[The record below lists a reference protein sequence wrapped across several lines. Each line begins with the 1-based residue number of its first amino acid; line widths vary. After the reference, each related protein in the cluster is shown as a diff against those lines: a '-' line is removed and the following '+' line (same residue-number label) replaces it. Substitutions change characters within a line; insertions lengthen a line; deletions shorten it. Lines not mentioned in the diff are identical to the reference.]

1 MFADQERV
9 VTAVPKALEIGFC
22 LQPAFGNSDYA
33 FRHRLYQLTA
43 RADINCQ
50 CPQIAIVHADDL
62 RSGVQSNHQFIERVH
77 LDKHVQ
83 PSLRR
88 MRVELFEFEPRQRR
102 NDQQDGIRARRTR
115 LENLIAID
123 DEVLAKQRQL
133 RRGADRRQVI
143 ERAVEEHRLGQD
155 RDRSRSG
162 AIVGARDFHRFIGR
176 AQHAA

>member
-43 RADINCQ
+43 RTHINGE

-83 PSLRR
+83 PGLRR
-88 MRVELFEFEPRQRR
+88 FRVEQTEQGWEALV
-102 NDQQDGIRARRTR
+102 I
-115 LENLIAID
+115 LEI
-123 DEVLAKQRQL
+123 K
-133 RRGADRRQVI
+133 GT
-143 ERAVEEHRLGQD
+143 ERAEIRG
-155 RDRSRSG
+155 G
-162 AIVGARDFHRFIGR
+162 
-176 AQHAA
+176 